1 MKKSSIIKA
10 FTAFVL
16 AGTVAFSA
24 TKFQQKQ
31 FTDGDKDGD
40 KSLSKEEY
48 VAVKMAA
55 AKRASEKNS
64 KEFKAEAVAKRMG
77 NAFAKHDTD
86 GNGKLSADEF
96 FASFPAKKKK

>member
-1 MKKSSIIKA
+1 MKKSPIIKA

-55 AKRASEKNS
+55 PKEPRKRTARNSRQKPLPSEWGMRS
-64 KEFKAEAVAKRMG
+64 QSMIQTETV
-77 NAFAKHDTD
+77 
-86 GNGKLSADEF
+86 S
-96 FASFPAKKKK
+96 